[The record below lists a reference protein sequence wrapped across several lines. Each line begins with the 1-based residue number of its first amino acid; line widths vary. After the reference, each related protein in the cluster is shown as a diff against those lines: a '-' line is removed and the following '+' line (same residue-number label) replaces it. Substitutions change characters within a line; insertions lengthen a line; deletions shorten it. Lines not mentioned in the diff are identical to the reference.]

1 MGNMGPYCS
10 LNEFIM
16 DRKVEIM
23 KNLSLNLTYPLNIY
37 NNNQYIIKYD
47 MTNVRNTSSTNIVL
61 ICQIRQLQSYLP
73 LCRIDRCN

>member
-1 MGNMGPYCS
+1 MGPYCS